1 MDAVFVRMW
10 LAESLGT
17 LVGSVVGA
25 IARMVADIQ
34 RRRRL
39 VVAILIALLISS
51 IGSNAQVTGD
61 PMGSGVDQWSNAS
74 QPPKVASVQGTPFTA
89 TQAIEMIDKSVNTAL
104 SGLYSSTLFD
114 YGDYIANSLVA
125 FTMLWAAVK
134 MLAAGKGL
142 GDLFGEWVPIFVA
155 YGVFFFLVHQHGAQD
170 ISRTFDVLIKTITH
184 VDMSTLSLS
193 LGEGVGQFW
202 DAVTAVGKMPMAL
215 TLNHW
220 WDLIYVLPDF
230 LAWVITK
237 FLAWGF
243 IAIAAVIYMGIV
255 AFAHIGVG
263 VTTALAAI
271 FVPFLIFR
279 PTEFLF
285 KGWLMSLLGAN
296 MIKLATAI
304 MILVTKGVLSQLL
317 VVANTV
323 SQDAKLASDGG
334 LDMFVTDLNM
344 YIVMVMFALLAAVLM
359 SQAPKIGM
367 GLLSGSAGGFAFSG
381 LGAAAQGA
389 AKFNKAAA
397 PVAQG
402 SWNQTGGKWM
412 AARQGKNDAKNGV
425 PMAAGRYQSKAQH
438 RAYVTAHAKNKP
450 TKPEKQWGD

>member
-17 LVGSVVGA
+17 LVGSVIGA

-34 RRRRL
+34 RRRRF

-61 PMGSGVDQWSNAS
+61 PMGSGVGQWTDAS
-74 QPPKVASVQGTPFTA
+74 QAPKVASVQGTPFRA
-89 TQAIEMIDKSVNTAL
+89 TDAIAMIDKSVKGAL
-104 SGLYSSTLFD
+104 AGLYSSTLFD

-155 YGVFFFLVHQHGAQD
+155 YGVFFFLVHAHGAQD
-170 ISRTFDVLIKTITH
+170 ITATFDVLIKTITG
-184 VDMSTLSLS
+184 VDMSTLTLSLS
-193 LGEGVGQFW
+193 EGMGQFW
-202 DAVTAVGKMPMAL
+202 GAVEAVGKMPMAL
-215 TLNHW
+215 TMKHW
-220 WDLIYVLPDF
+220 WDIMYILPDF
-230 LAWVITK
+230 VLWALTK

-296 MIKLATAI
+296 MIKLATAV

-323 SQDAKLASDGG
+323 AQDAKLASDGG
-334 LDMFVTDLNM
+334 LDMFVTDLNL

-402 SWNQTGGKWM
+402 AFDQTIGKRM
-412 AARQGKNDAKNGV
+412 AASQGKKDAQGGV
-425 PMAAGRYQSKAQH
+425 PMAAGRYKSNAQH
-438 RAYVTAHAKNKP
+438 RAYVAAYAKNKP
-450 TKPEKQWGD
+450 TPPPKKWGD